1 MVPVRLKNTGTLLKY
16 YLKYIIQKKSRS
28 EFNTTDSDVHPTPPP
43 IQFPALNQFKDQ
55 TKSALTEGRPCSL
68 ERRPCD
74 TPYIFMVSLNS
85 SFSNKTFGFLTYW
98 LCTGE
103 MELPGCLGIYCLG
116 ISSQLPWDEKGTW
129 NSSLSLI
136 GEEAYGDQWSFGPT
150 LSRNCPSGTTKPQF
164 IFIVPECLL
173 DLDIVTDRIPS
184 GRRDSME
191 GSDKFKPHSHY
202 QKVNKG

>member
-129 NSSLSLI
+129 NSSLSLWLERKLMEI
-136 GEEAYGDQWSFGPT
+136 SEVLAQ
-150 LSRNCPSGTTKPQF
+150 LCLA
-164 IFIVPECLL
+164 IVPVELQN
-173 DLDIVTDRIPS
+173 
-184 GRRDSME
+184 
-191 GSDKFKPHSHY
+191 HSSFSLFLNAY
-202 QKVNKG
+202 LIWT

>member
-16 YLKYIIQKKSRS
+16 YLRYIIQKKSRS
-28 EFNTTDSDVHPTPPP
+28 EFNTMDSDVHPTPPP

-85 SFSNKTFGFLTYW
+85 SFYNKTFGFLTYW

-103 MELPGCLGIYCLG
+103 MELPGCLGIYCAITLR
-116 ISSQLPWDEKGTW
+116 W
-129 NSSLSLI
+129 NGNLKFKSVSVI

-150 LSRNCPSGTTKPQF
+150 LSRNCPSGTAKPQF
-164 IFIVPECLL
+164 IFIVPECFL

-191 GSDKFKPHSHY
+191 GSGKFKPHSHY